1 MFVIPCYYD
10 AAKSR
15 IHDTIRSIQK
25 FHPGEKIVICDSDS
39 PVKDY
44 VQNYKDENVIFFDAE
59 NRRRPLGA
67 LLETYKEFPEE
78 DNYVLMHDTSDLL
91 SSIDEFLTND
101 SLMTAFVECS
111 RPLQTLWTGYHEDY
125 FTWMEELMEDTDYDF
140 NSDIRTDNSYAFCVG
155 SMAVY
160 KQEIVKRFFDKGMY
174 EYFNKR
180 ENCHTGQY
188 SERCSGYLARL
199 ENVDLKVYSMEG
211 NSDAVWQQIPTGQLK
226 YYRKTF
232 GGR

>member
-1 MFVIPCYYD
+1 MFVIPSYYD
-10 AAKSR
+10 GVKSR
-15 IHDTIRSIQK
+15 VHDTIRSIQK
-25 FHPGEKIVICDSDS
+25 FHPDEKIVICDADS

-44 VQNYKDENVIFFDAE
+44 IQNYKDENVIFFDAK
-59 NRRRPLGA
+59 NKRRPIGA

-91 SSIDEFLTND
+91 SNIDEFLNNG
-101 SLMTAFVECS
+101 SLMTAFIQCP
-111 RPLQTLWTGYHEDY
+111 RPLETLASVYHEDY
-125 FTWMEELMEDTDYDF
+125 FTWMEELMSDTDYDF
-140 NSDIRTDNSYAFCVG
+140 NSDIRTDNTYSFCVG

-160 KQEIVKRFFDKGMY
+160 SQEIVKRFFEKGLY
-174 EYFNKR
+174 EHFNKKM
-180 ENCHTGQY
+180 NCHTGQY

-211 NSDAVWQQIPTGQLK
+211 DSDKVWQKIPTGELK

-232 GGR
+232 GAR